1 MALVRNTE
9 VPTLVR
15 GHHSSLDGR
24 QEGFRTDPQE
34 RIRLSGPPLSPLLQS
49 PSAPL
54 LHRLRPCCPAVSK
67 GVPKVHRQY
76 SKCLTSFWS
85 ADLGG
90 RKQGQACTAQEE
102 QTGEHRKA
110 TRSPAYCS
118 WKCLS
123 LVTSSLYW
131 APRGAIDATSTNI
144 SCSRGPVSLVAL
156 EGQRVRLTS
165 W

>member
-1 MALVRNTE
+1 ML
-9 VPTLVR
+9 
-15 GHHSSLDGR
+15 GHHSSLDDR
-24 QEGFRTDPQE
+24 QEGVLRDPQE

-49 PSAPL
+49 PSASL
-54 LHRLRPCCPAVSK
+54 LHRLRPCCPAVSR

-76 SKCLTSFWS
+76 AKWLTSFRS

-90 RKQGQACTAQEE
+90 RKQHQARTAPEE
-102 QTGEHRKA
+102 QTDGQRRA
-110 TRSPAYCS
+110 ARSPAYCS

-131 APRGAIDATSTNI
+131 APRGAMDATSTNI
-144 SCSRGPVSLVAL
+144 SCSRGPVSLVAS

>member
-1 MALVRNTE
+1 MRNTE
-9 VPTLVR
+9 VPTLVL
-15 GHHSSLDGR
+15 GHHSSWDGR
-24 QEGFRTDPQE
+24 QEGVCTDPQE
-34 RIRLSGPPLSPLLQS
+34 RIRLSGPPLSPL
-49 PSAPL
+49 PP
-54 LHRLRPCCPAVSK
+54 LHRLRPCCPDVSR

-76 SKCLTSFWS
+76 AKWLTSFWS

-90 RKQGQACTAQEE
+90 RKQGQARTAQEE

-131 APRGAIDATSTNI
+131 APRGAMDATSTNI
-144 SCSRGPVSLVAL
+144 SCSRGPVSLVAS